1 MSSFDKYT
9 NYNDQAGVSGVV
21 FGANKSVLEVELNEA
36 QEINK
41 KLLSNMISKVCGDG
55 ITDITKITYED
66 GVIHIASDCS
76 IAVDGIIINC
86 TGLSMPV
93 SSGTVYLQV
102 WEEVVDYNAVLKK
115 EGNQDGDEV
124 VDNYIKD
131 SRVNEETTRR
141 KVIKYTLATSQDNS
155 RHNLLIATISS
166 VHIYKINVREIN
178 LAKLKVNFDDSIAS
192 IQAEIG
198 DIETVL
204 SSIVEVV

>member
-9 NYNDQAGVSGVV
+9 NYDDQAGVSGVV

-41 KLLSNMISKVCGDG
+41 KLLCNMIAKVCGDG
-55 ITDITKITYED
+55 ITDITKITYKN
-66 GVIHIASDCS
+66 GVISIASDCS

-86 TGLSMPV
+86 TGLSMSV

-102 WEEVVDYNAVLKK
+102 WEEVVDYNATLKK
-115 EGNQDGDEV
+115 EGNQNSSDV
-124 VDNYIKD
+124 IDNYIKD

-141 KVIKYTLATSQDNS
+141 KVVKYTLATSQDNS

-166 VHIYKINVREIN
+166 VHAYEINVREIN
-178 LAKLKVNFDDSIAS
+178 LAKLKTDFDNT
-192 IQAEIG
+192 IG
-198 DIETVL
+198 DIQTSL
-204 SSIVEVV
+204 DIILNGKPQT

>member
-9 NYNDQAGVSGVV
+9 NYNDQAGISGVV
-21 FGANKSVLEVELNEA
+21 FGANKSVLEVELNEV

-41 KLLSNMISKVCGDG
+41 KSLRNMIAKVCGDG
-55 ITDITKITYED
+55 ITDITKITYEN
-66 GVIHIASDCS
+66 GVISIASDCS

-102 WEEVVDYNAVLKK
+102 WEEVVDYNATLKK
-115 EGNQDGDEV
+115 EGNQDGSEV

-131 SRVNEETTRR
+131 SRTNEETTRR
-141 KVIKYTLATSQDNS
+141 KVIKYTLSASQDDS

-166 VHIYKINVREIN
+166 EYDYEINIHEIN

-198 DIETVL
+198 DIQTVL
-204 SSIVEVV
+204 ESVVEV